1 MVTLYT
7 DVEPIGEPVLA
18 DVEDAVVE
26 TGPLTPDH
34 PALAEARAL
43 CVSVHDVVD
52 ADVLD
57 AAPELEL
64 VLSRSTGID
73 NVDLEA
79 CRARGVQ
86 ARPLPEYATQA
97 VAEMTV
103 AGATMVLRNAPAGHA
118 RAREGDWDRDG
129 LLSRRLSDV
138 TVGVVGV
145 GRIGSEVARRCAER
159 GANVVGYD
167 IAPRPTFAPPGFIWV
182 ASLADLLDHADLLTL
197 HVPLDESTHG
207 MIGADELAK
216 LPEDGVVVN
225 TSRGEVVD
233 TGALVDALEAGT
245 LASAY
250 VDVLAG
256 EPDPPRLDELAAHPN
271 VVVTPHLAAYDERTA
286 RDRYRLAV
294 EAISAHGSG
303 KGRGGSP
310 G

>member
-1 MVTLYT
+1 MSEMVTLYT
-7 DVEPIGEPVLA
+7 DVEPFGEPVLA
-18 DVEDAVVE
+18 EVDDAVVE

-34 PALAEARAL
+34 PELADAEAL

-52 ADVLD
+52 VEVLD

-73 NVDLEA
+73 NVDVEA
-79 CRARGVQ
+79 CEARGVQ
-86 ARPLPEYATQA
+86 ARPLPEYATEA
-97 VAEMTV
+97 VAEMTL

-138 TVGVVGV
+138 TVGVVGI
-145 GRIGSEVARRCAER
+145 GRIGSEVARRCAAR

-167 IAPRPTFAPPGFIWV
+167 LAPRPAFSPPGFIWV
-182 ASLADLLDHADLLTL
+182 ASLDDVLDHADLLTL
-197 HVPLDESTHG
+197 HVPLDETTQG
-207 MIGADELAK
+207 MIGSGELAR
-216 LPEDGVVVN
+216 LPDDGVLVN

-233 TGALVDALEAGT
+233 TDALLDALEQGT
-245 LASAY
+245 LHGAY

-256 EPDPPRLDELAAHPN
+256 EPEPPRLDELTAQPN

-294 EAISAHGSG
+294 QAIEAALG
-303 KGRGGSP
+303 
-310 G
+310 